1 MALPALLKNNL
12 ELPVVGS
19 PLFIVSGPEL
29 VIAQCKAGVV
39 GSFPAL
45 NARPVE
51 KLDEWLSRIEDELGE
66 YKSRNPG
73 KKVAPYAV
81 NQICH
86 ASNDRLMK
94 DMETCVKHRAPIII
108 TSLRTPAEIVEAAHS
123 YGGLVFHDVINV
135 KHARKAA
142 EQGVDGLI
150 LVCAGAGGHAG
161 VLSPF
166 ALVREVKQWF
176 DGAILLSG
184 AISDGFGIASA
195 LTLGADLAYMGTRFI
210 ATKEANADEA
220 YKSALTQHAAHD
232 IVYTNLFTGVHG
244 NYLGPSIAA
253 AGLDPDNL
261 PVADK
266 TKMNFGSGGNMKS
279 KAWRDIWG
287 SGQGIGQILDA
298 TAGGRAGRPDEGRI
312 RSGPAGFPDARQS
325 LTAWSDKKIGLK
337 RQTGGHHEADSRADR
352 PVVADACRRQRRCG
366 RDPDRTDAAL

>member
-1 MALPALLKNNL
+1 MPLPAKLAGSL

-19 PLFIVSGPEL
+19 PMFIVSGPDL
-29 VIAQCKAGVV
+29 VIAQCKAGIV

-45 NARPVE
+45 NARPIE
-51 KLDEWLSRIEDELGE
+51 KLGEWLTRIENELGE
-66 YKSRNPG
+66 YKALHPDAR
-73 KKVAPYAV
+73 VAPYAV

-86 ASNDRLMK
+86 SSNDRLMR
-94 DMETCVKHRAPIII
+94 DMETCVRHKVPIII
-108 TSLRTPAEIVEAAHS
+108 TSLRPPAEIVHAAHS

-176 DGAILLSG
+176 DGTVLLSG
-184 AISDGFGIASA
+184 AIADGWGIASA
-195 LTLGADLAYMGTRFI
+195 LALGADLAYIGTRFI
-210 ATKEANADEA
+210 ATREANADPA
-220 YKSALTQHAAHD
+220 YKAALIEHAAAD

-253 AGLDPDNL
+253 AGLDPANL

-266 TKMNFGSGGNMKS
+266 NKMNFGSGGTMKS

-287 SGQGIGQILDA
+287 SGQGIGQISDA
-298 TAGGRAGRPDEGRI
+298 
-312 RSGPAGFPDARQS
+312 PAVAELVRRLSAELAQ
-325 LTAWSDKKIGLK
+325 ASDSFATRLG
-337 RQTGGHHEADSRADR
+337 A
-352 PVVADACRRQRRCG
+352 
-366 RDPDRTDAAL
+366 